1 VYQTLELDRRDAV
14 ATLWMNRPERHNAF
28 DETVI
33 AELTHALSALDGE
46 DSVRVVV
53 LAGRGSSFSAGAD
66 LNWMK
71 RAAGYAIEEN
81 LRDARALA
89 RMMRTLALLSKPT
102 LARVQG
108 PAIGGGMGLV
118 SACDIAV
125 ASTEASFATS
135 EVRFGIIPSA
145 IGPYV
150 LAAIG
155 ERQARRY
162 VLTGERI
169 SADRALG
176 IGLVHEVAA
185 PEQLDAT
192 VEQVVG
198 ALLAGGPNA
207 QAAAKDLI
215 RGLAHRPVTDDLVED
230 TALRIA
236 GLRATPEA
244 LEGIG
249 AFLQKRPA
257 AWVVKQ

>member
-1 VYQTLELDRRDAV
+1 MYQTLELDRRDAV
-14 ATLWMNRPERHNAF
+14 ATLWMSRPERHNAF

-33 AELTHALSALDGE
+33 AELTHAFSALDGE

-89 RMMRTLALLSKPT
+89 RMLRTLALLSKPT

-236 GLRATPEA
+236 ALRATPEA

-249 AFLQKRPA
+249 AFLQKRRA